1 MSNLSIKAKFI
12 QIRSEFSPIGAV
24 AYVPLGTPIDQPLR
38 ILKISNVTDD
48 DIVLSTDGTTDMDLI
63 AANGFALY
71 DLGTNRAEMG
81 STLQFAA
88 GTQFYIKAANAPT
101 TTGYVILTGI
111 YAGV

>member
-12 QIRSEFSPIGAV
+12 EAQIKASPIDIAP
-24 AYVPLGTPIDQPLR
+24 YVKLGNPIDQPLR
-38 ILKISNVTDD
+38 ILKISNTTDQG
-48 DIVLSTDGTTDMDLI
+48 IILSTDGATIHDYI
-63 AANGFALY
+63 ASNGFILY

-88 GTQFYIKAANAPT
+88 GTQFYIAAEALT
-101 TTGYVILTGI
+101 TTGNVILTGI

>member
-12 QIRSEFSPIGAV
+12 EAQIEASPIDIAP
-24 AYVPLGTPIDQPLR
+24 YVKLGNPIDQPLR
-38 ILKISNVTDD
+38 ILKISNTTDQG
-48 DIVLSTDGTTDMDLI
+48 IILSTDGVTIHDYI
-63 AANGFALY
+63 ASNGFILY

-88 GTQFYIKAANAPT
+88 GTQFYIASEALT
-101 TTGYVILTGI
+101 TTGNVILTGI